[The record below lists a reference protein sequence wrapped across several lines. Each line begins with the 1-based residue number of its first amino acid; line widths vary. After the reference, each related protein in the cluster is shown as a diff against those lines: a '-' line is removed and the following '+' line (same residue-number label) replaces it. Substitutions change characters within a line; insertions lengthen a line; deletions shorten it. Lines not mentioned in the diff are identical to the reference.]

1 MSPFLERLNGEHAEL
16 NEKVEKLE
24 DFIEGNPG
32 FDTVGDM
39 QRVLLVTQLNVMKL
53 YLYTLAERIWD
64 LNNKN

>member
-16 NEKVEKLE
+16 REKVEKLE

-64 LNNKN
+64 LNNKK